1 MTREEAQALYVQTL
15 LDKVRADPYPSRQHL
30 TLIEA
35 SIPQAMIPEYLEVL
49 MEKAAQDRFP
59 SNGLLSRMRHAA
71 QTCES

>member
-15 LDKVRADPYPSRQHL
+15 LDKVRADPYPSRHHL
-30 TLIEA
+30 TLIEE

-49 MEKAAQDRFP
+49 MDKAAQDRFP
-59 SNGLLSRMRHAA
+59 SNDLLSRMRHAA